1 MPNWCM
7 NNLSI
12 MLREGIKETDA
23 HRATMQTLIAAAEA
37 ETFLDTLCPM
47 PKDLVDTTAPSQD
60 LNWYNW
66 RVENWG
72 TKWDV
77 TNSDHYQDDG
87 NTSFNFDSA
96 WAPPTNALDFWSK
109 ANPDFLVQLEYWEP
123 GMAFVGC
130 WDSDGTDDCYE
141 YLNYTVEN
149 VSEHIPMHL
158 IDTWDLIT
166 ELDELNYVEEM
177 EAK

>member
-1 MPNWCM
+1 
-7 NNLSI
+7 
-12 MLREGIKETDA
+12 
-23 HRATMQTLIAAAEA
+23 
-37 ETFLDTLCPM
+37 
-47 PKDLVDTTAPSQD
+47 
-60 LNWYNW
+60 
-66 RVENWG
+66 
-72 TKWDV
+72 
-77 TNSDHYQDDG
+77 
-87 NTSFNFDSA
+87 
-96 WAPPTNALDFWSK
+96 
-109 ANPDFLVQLEYWEP
+109 
-123 GMAFVGC
+123 MAFVGC